1 MFRIP
6 LWIKLIFAVI
16 LIAAVACF
24 AVFIVATAKD
34 MTFVEYV
41 KSWFQTTN
49 ETINPTVGETISGT
63 ITGSIF

>member
-6 LWIKLIFAVI
+6 LWIKLILAIV

-24 AVFIVATAKD
+24 AIFIIATAKD
-34 MTFVEYV
+34 LTFVEYV

-49 ETINPTVGETISGT
+49 ETINPTVGEAISGT
-63 ITGSIF
+63 IMGSTF